1 VCIRVHPWLSHTRV
15 RIRLRL
21 PQSKNEWILG
31 VFAAALTLAAG
42 VPLIRGVL
50 SLTWPKVDG
59 VVTHSRDL
67 PGRRVMGVDIGYRYT
82 VGGQPQTGD
91 RFRFQ
96 FWISATSMAG
106 RELQSIRGRYRV
118 GEPVKVAVNPRDPS
132 DSVLEPGPD
141 FNSMTAFGMG
151 LFLLLLAVGEVPKD
165 DPAYTTPAAPELD
178 RPRSLLATGLALSG
192 MALFLFGAYNL
203 YLGNS
208 SVRWPS
214 VEGRIL
220 YSHARTGP
228 HPETLLWYEYHV
240 GNQRYVASNYRN
252 GGNITPFDSVAT
264 AAAKRYPVGRTMPVY
279 YDPANPQNAL
289 LEPGVWWG
297 NFVAPGF
304 AVLLFALAW
313 LAKRYAEVMWTR
325 KAR

>member
-1 VCIRVHPWLSHTRV
+1 MASHTRV

-21 PQSKNEWILG
+21 PQSKNERILG

-42 VPLIRGVL
+42 LPLIRGVL

-59 VVTHSRDL
+59 IVTHSRDL

-82 VGGQPQTGD
+82 AGGQPQTGD

-96 FWISATSMAG
+96 FWVSATSMTS
-106 RELQSIRGRYRV
+106 RDLQSIRGRYRA
-118 GEPVKVAVNPRDPS
+118 GEPVKVSVNPRDPS

-151 LFLLLLAVGEVPKD
+151 LFLLLLATEEVPKD
-165 DPAYTTPAAPELD
+165 DPAYAIPAVPELE

-192 MALFLFGAYNL
+192 LALLLFGAVNL
-203 YLGNS
+203 YRGSS

-240 GNQRYVASNYRN
+240 ANQRFAAAVATESN
-252 GGNITPFDSVAT
+252 GVTFDSVAT
-264 AAAKRYPVGRTMPVY
+264 AAAKRYPVGRAVAVY

-289 LEPGVWWG
+289 LEPGLWWG
-297 NFVAPGF
+297 NFFAPAF
-304 AVLLFALAW
+304 AFLLFAFAW

-325 KAR
+325 KPQP